1 MPRQRYA
8 ETRPVFS
15 FREKDSGLITCTVTL
30 PNCVKS
36 SLRSTRGRRGWRT
49 ERAAMRDAAFQCYVA
64 LFEAGLLNDHLLPLT
79 HEWKDHDANT
89 EQLLKK
95 ALRSKQIKPFTQM
108 ARAWATPDLHQTTI
122 TVSCNRTH
130 EKLSMRLTTP
140 TRLSYIPDVLLYW
153 DSETIFQ
160 ASFGNQSRKSVASI
174 DMLEQLRAVT
184 QLLDKSTR
192 SDQSVSHKTDFVFLL
207 GPDIEENQL
216 MDWFKAYEGRVDM
229 LDALTSSSEDIQGLV
244 RSTKLNG
251 KPLVFFCMTSE
262 PQQKLDLE
270 VVCVPLI
277 KRRNFEAPNAL
288 TNHFAAAPAVDLR
301 RPSAAVQI
309 RAREC
314 TVDLLDH
321 RFAIFNLFVPSLWR
335 HIEASTVAHQL
346 QETILLNVSFC
357 SLSHIVTAIS
367 APSAGRAT
375 NYQRFEFFG
384 DALLKFQTS
393 VQLFTDHGN
402 WPEGYLSQRKDSLVS
417 NARLARAAIAK
428 GLGSFI
434 LTDPL
439 RRKWSVP
446 RISDADQEAE
456 ERTLGI
462 KALADVVEALIGAA
476 YIDSGFKAARACTN
490 VFLPEISA
498 VVPQF
503 PERISVKS
511 NSPRDP
517 EAETLIGYRFQDEL
531 LLLEALTHPSCGID
545 AKTESYQRLEFLG
558 DAVLD
563 VLISTFLSRCLPE
576 LSQGQM
582 TRIKAALGNKN
593 ILGYLCLHFSM
604 DRDLVRIET
613 GPDHRPH
620 EVRYCEKVPLWQF
633 MRHHSPEVVQAHK
646 NAGHTFEQCGAEI
659 QKILS
664 EGATYPWKLLARLG
678 LDKFYSDLVE
688 SVFGAV
694 FNDSQGDLSECEKL
708 FERIG
713 LKYYAARMAEGS
725 LDVVHPRDELQGL
738 IGSSKLEIDVQP
750 VFSGEDRAIFVCSVR
765 VEGTVIAEAQGCITE
780 DEACVGGIQA
790 AVAFLRSQQEG
801 RGR

>member
-1 MPRQRYA
+1 
-8 ETRPVFS
+8 
-15 FREKDSGLITCTVTL
+15 
-30 PNCVKS
+30 
-36 SLRSTRGRRGWRT
+36 
-49 ERAAMRDAAFQCYVA
+49 MRDAAFQCYVA

-288 TNHFAAAPAVDLR
+288 TNHFAAAPAVDLG

-346 QETILLNVSFC
+346 QETILPNVSFC

-402 WPEGYLSQRKDSLVS
+402 WPEGYLSQRKDSIVS

-582 TRIKAALGNKN
+582 TRIKAVLGNKN

-646 NAGHTFEQCGAEI
+646 NAGHTFEQCGDEI